1 MLSMAPEPGALNDP
15 EQLDFLVRTAAF
27 EFLTQ
32 QKQLFGEVVPRRVLE
47 KGFVFAERRVPLVGP
62 QGIFKPA
69 ILPEIP
75 ISITTVPVIE
85 GSPRP
90 YNDEVSLDG
99 LLLYRYR
106 GQDPQHPENRG
117 LRKAMEQKIPLVYLY
132 GVVPGQYMPV
142 WPIYIVGDNPRTL
155 TFTVAM
161 DDAKLPAMHSQVV
174 DDPINARRQ
183 YITVTTRQR
192 LHQRSFR
199 ERVLKA
205 YREQC
210 AICRLRHEQL
220 LEAAH
225 ILPDNHP
232 QGEPTTSNGIALC
245 KIHHAAY
252 DCHILGIRP
261 DLVVELRTDILK
273 EIDGPMLKYG
283 LQEFHGA
290 SLSIPRKMELRPNPK
305 FLEERYA
312 MFRAA

>member
-1 MLSMAPEPGALNDP
+1 MATSSGAFSDP
-15 EQLDFLVRTAAF
+15 EQLDFLVRAAAF

-32 QKQLFGEVVPRRVLE
+32 QVQLYGDSVPRNVLL
-47 KGFVFAERRVPLVGP
+47 KGFMYGDRRVPLLGP

-69 ILPEIP
+69 IFPEIP
-75 ISITTVPVIE
+75 LSITTVPVVE

-90 YNDEVSLDG
+90 YEDEVSYDG
-99 LLLYRYR
+99 LIHYRYR
-106 GQDPQHPENRG
+106 GKDPQHPENRG
-117 LRKAMEQKIPLVYLY
+117 LRRAMERKTPLVYFY
-132 GVVPGQYMPV
+132 GTVPGRYVPSF
-142 WPIYIVGDNPRTL
+142 PSYIVGDNPRTL
-155 TFTVAM
+155 TFTVA
-161 DDAKLPAMHSQVV
+161 V
-174 DDPINARRQ
+174 DDPKAFLETHSQALDDGLDARRQ

-199 ERVLKA
+199 ERVLRA

-210 AICRLRHEQL
+210 AICSLHHEEL

-232 QGEPTTSNGIALC
+232 QGEPSISNGIALC

-252 DCHILGIRP
+252 DRHILGIRP

-273 EIDGPMLKYG
+273 EIDGPMLRYG

>member
-1 MLSMAPEPGALNDP
+1 MASFPGSSDP
-15 EQLDFLVRTAAF
+15 EQLDFLVRAAAF

-32 QKQLFGEVVPRRVLE
+32 QVQLHGDSLPRRVLE
-47 KGFVFAERRVPLVGP
+47 KGFLYADFRVPLIGP

-69 ILPEIP
+69 ILETP
-75 ISITTVPVIE
+75 ISITTVPVVE

-90 YNDEVSLDG
+90 YEDDVSFDG
-99 LLLYRYR
+99 LILYRYR
-106 GQDPQHPENRG
+106 GKEPQHPDNRG
-117 LRKAMEQKIPLVYLY
+117 LRRAMERKIPLVYFY
-132 GVVPGQYMPV
+132 GTVPGCYVPSF
-142 WPIYIVGDNPRTL
+142 PCYIVADNPRTL
-155 TFTVAM
+155 TFSVA
-161 DDAKLPAMHSQVV
+161 V
-174 DDPINARRQ
+174 DDPKALLNTHSEARESAVDARRQ

-199 ERVLKA
+199 ERVLRA
-205 YREQC
+205 YQEQC
-210 AICRLRHEQL
+210 AICRLHHHEL

-232 QGEPTTSNGIALC
+232 QGEPTINNGIALC

-252 DCHILGIRP
+252 DRHILGIRP
-261 DLVVELRTDILK
+261 DLVVELRMDILK

-290 SLSIPRKMELRPNPK
+290 SVNIPRKLGLRPNPK

>member
-1 MLSMAPEPGALNDP
+1 MATSSGSVPDP

-27 EFLTQ
+27 EFLTEQ
-32 QKQLFGEVVPRRVLE
+32 GKLYGESIPRKVLLQ
-47 KGFVFAERRVPLVGP
+47 GFLYGDRRVPLLGP

-75 ISITTVPVIE
+75 LSITTVPVVE
-85 GSPRP
+85 GCPRP
-90 YNDEVSLDG
+90 YEDEVSYDG
-99 LLLYRYR
+99 LILYRYR
-106 GQDPQHPENRG
+106 GTDAQHPENRG
-117 LRKAMEQKIPLVYLY
+117 LRRAMERKTPLVYFY
-132 GVVPGQYMPV
+132 GTVPGRYVASFPS
-142 WPIYIVGDNPRTL
+142 YIVGDNPRTL
-155 TFTVAM
+155 TFTVA
-161 DDAKLPAMHSQVV
+161 V
-174 DDPINARRQ
+174 DDPQALLNTHSEVVESSLDARRQ

-199 ERVLKA
+199 ERVLRA
-205 YREQC
+205 YHEQC
-210 AICRLRHEQL
+210 AICRLRHEEL

-225 ILPDNHP
+225 ILPDKHP
-232 QGEPTTSNGIALC
+232 EGEPSITNGIALC

-252 DCHILGIRP
+252 DRHILGIRP
-261 DLVVELRTDILK
+261 DLVVELRTDILR

-290 SLSIPRKMELRPNPK
+290 SLSIPRRMELRPNPK